1 MLFKNSQRDVNIEVP
16 SHINKI
22 IIKMSGGADSTILAY
37 LLTLYKKEERPDI
50 QLLPATTN
58 GYKPKNWH
66 IKYAKKIVSK
76 ITELTGVEFGTHY
89 TNEMLLPEAGVPEN
103 YFGVGTDKDLDVAAK
118 ASSYCSTQTTLTDDI
133 RSKLGSDT
141 TVQFS
146 GITANPPR
154 SVSTFY
160 EDYRKGDPKWPAD
173 APFIIERDPDIHHI
187 QSSDDLGRYAWQKP
201 FCNLD
206 KRVIYEYYVRYNL
219 VDSLFSL
226 TRSCEN
232 EQEKLIDPNNE
243 KHCEKCW
250 WCLERH
256 WAFGRYV

>member
-1 MLFKNSQRDVNIEVP
+1 MLFKNSQKDVNIELSNYSKTQP
-16 SHINKI
+16 HKINKV

-37 LLTLYKKEERPDI
+37 LFALYKKEERPDI

-58 GYKPKNWH
+58 GYPPKNWH
-66 IKYAKKIVSK
+66 IRYAKKIISK
-76 ITELTGVEFGTHY
+76 ITELTGVEFGHHY

-103 YFGVGTDKDLDVAAK
+103 YFGVGTDEDLDVASK
-118 ASSYCSTQTTLTDDI
+118 ASSYCQTQCTLTDEI
-133 RSKLGSDT
+133 RAEVGSDT

-160 EDYRKGDPKWPAD
+160 EDYRKGDPDWPAD
-173 APFIIERDPDIHHI
+173 SPFIIERDPDIHHI
-187 QSSDDLGRYAWQKP
+187 QNDNEHGPGARYSWQKP

-219 VDSLFSL
+219 VDSLFPL

-250 WCLERH
+250 WCL
-256 WAFGRYV
+256 